1 MRLIVTGMSC
11 GHCEAA
17 VREAL
22 HGVSGVVEVVRVAAA
37 DGVAELRGTPD
48 PAAVIAAIRDAG
60 YDAEVA
66 A

>member
-1 MRLIVTGMSC
+1 MRLIVKGMSC
-11 GHCEAA
+11 GHCEGA

-22 HGVSGVVEVVRVAAA
+22 NGVSGVMEVVRVAAA
-37 DGVAELRGTPD
+37 EGVAEVRGNPD
-48 PAAVIAAIRDAG
+48 PAAVIAALRDAG